1 MRTRKRSFFEKLTGS
16 VNVENDD
23 NELSE
28 TSEKSKE
35 WNDENNGDA
44 QLTLDMYQ
52 GPSEIVIHSMVAGVK
67 PEDLDINITR
77 EMVTIKG
84 KREKHNT
91 VREDDF
97 FCKELYWGSFARTIL
112 LPQEVDVDKADATL
126 KNGLLTIKLP
136 KINKDKSS
144 SVKVKLG

>member
-1 MRTRKRSFFEKLTGS
+1 MRTKKRSFFEKLTGS
-16 VNVENDD
+16 VNTENDD
-23 NELSE
+23 ELSE
-28 TSEKSKE
+28 QSASPKE
-35 WNDENNGDA
+35 WGEENSGDA

-52 GPSEIVIHSMVAGVK
+52 TPAEVVIHSMVAGVK

-84 KREKHNT
+84 KREKHST

-97 FCKELYWGSFARTIL
+97 FCKELYWGSFTRTIL
-112 LPQEVDVDKADATL
+112 LPQEVEVDKAEAVL

-136 KINKDKSS
+136 KVNKEKSS
-144 SVKVKLG
+144 NVKVKLG